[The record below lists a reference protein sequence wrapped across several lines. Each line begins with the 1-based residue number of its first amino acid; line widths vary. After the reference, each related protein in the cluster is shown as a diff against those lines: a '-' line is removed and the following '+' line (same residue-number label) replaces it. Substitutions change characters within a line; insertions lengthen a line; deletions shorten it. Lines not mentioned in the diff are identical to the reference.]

1 MGKVPK
7 SLYFCNRKFQKRKK
21 MDTHKSQYKRYI
33 DYSVDLYS
41 RSDDA
46 ENRLLRGRALL
57 NTKKGELSFVENAPR
72 GPRSVEIGRTFHSRF
87 VRRPDGGYTVTFRVS
102 AMSPIIREELLS
114 EVRDVCRGIKDDM
127 ARVKGGKK

>member
-21 MDTHKSQYKRYI
+21 MDTHQSQYKRYI

-57 NTKKGELSFVENAPR
+57 NTQKGELSFVENAPR

-87 VRRPDGGYTVTFRVS
+87 VRRPDGGYTVTLRVS
-102 AMSPIIREELLS
+102 AMNPIIREELLS
-114 EVRDVCRGIKDDM
+114 EVRDVCRGIMDDL

>member
-1 MGKVPK
+1 MVKVPK
-7 SLYFCNRKFQKRKK
+7 SLYFCNRKFKTHIK
-21 MDTHKSQYKRYI
+21 MDTHKSQYRRYI

-41 RSDDA
+41 QSDDA

-87 VRRPDGGYTVTFRVS
+87 VRRPDGGYTVTLRVS
-102 AMSPIIREELLS
+102 AMNPIIREELLS
-114 EVRDVCRGIKDDM
+114 EVRDVCRGIMDDV

>member
-1 MGKVPK
+1 
-7 SLYFCNRKFQKRKK
+7 
-21 MDTHKSQYKRYI
+21 MDKTQPQYKRYI

-41 RSDDA
+41 QSDDA
-46 ENRLLRGRALL
+46 ENKLLRGRALL

-87 VRRPDGGYTVTFRVS
+87 VRRPDGGYTITLRI
-102 AMSPIIREELLS
+102 AGMNPIMREELLS
-114 EVRDVCRGIKDDM
+114 EVRDVCRGIMDDM